1 LPPPCS
7 DRHPAAYV
15 QGRACHSASRSA
27 AGNRLAG
34 TMAMRDEDRVV
45 VRLSVADRRDLD
57 LLRGPVGRGSFL
69 RTLLRRATER
79 AQEGDRDDALA
90 SLAEN
95 DVQVGRVL
103 REIEMKDRLDRL
115 RLLAGD

>member
-1 LPPPCS
+1 
-7 DRHPAAYV
+7 
-15 QGRACHSASRSA
+15 
-27 AGNRLAG
+27 
-34 TMAMRDEDRVV
+34 MAMRDEDRVV

-90 SLAEN
+90 SLASLAEN